1 MTPRTV
7 SWLQILLVVLLVTPA
22 VLFAQQQNERERLEI
37 LLRSR
42 EQRALKD
49 SVTVRI
55 MLDLA
60 QEYRKTSPEQAMSV
74 ARRAEELARDLG
86 DNAGLA
92 MAFTSSGITYAQQG
106 SWVRALNH
114 FLKALKLREE
124 LDDQH
129 GMAALLSN
137 IGIVHGR
144 LNDEERAL
152 QYHLRAVKFFQLSND
167 RQGLAYSYNNI
178 GVISMEQGK
187 YDEAIQNFQSS
198 LELKKE
204 LRDRPGIASTY
215 LNLGITYYLLG
226 GLSRALE
233 NFQYSAKLYE
243 SLGDKHGMAE
253 AMQRMGMLHLRR
265 NAPEKAFTIGNKA
278 LKLARETNSRVTE
291 RNLLKLLSDARSAM
305 GDPTTALRYYQ
316 EYTALKDS
324 LFNEESSKRINEMT
338 TSYEVAQRE
347 KSERENELL
356 KRDRRISEMELERR
370 ATMLR
375 QQDQDI
381 ELLNRN
387 RRISELQIERQDAT
401 LRTQELEAA
410 EQDNRIR
417 LLNKNRELLERDR
430 ALKESELERQAWLRN
445 FFIISSVLLIL
456 VMLLLANR
464 YRLKKRSAKILEE
477 KNLALEEANIEIR
490 RHETQLERQNEELEK
505 LNNEKNELFGIVS
518 HDLRNPIGG
527 IRMLAESIAED
538 GRSDEYRQRK
548 AVMVYETADDLLE
561 LVKNLLD
568 INRLES
574 GRKMLDSEP
583 VPLSPILDRV
593 VENHERWAK
602 KKEIAVN
609 VRCEDSLPPIQGDDS
624 AIKQILDN
632 LLSNALKYS
641 PPGKHVF
648 IDVDQVDAMLRI
660 EVRDE
665 GPGLTEEDR
674 ERLYEKFAKLSARP
688 TGGEYSTGLGLSIVK
703 KLVETMEGE
712 IVCVSNPG
720 DGARFIVTLPASG

>member
-1 MTPRTV
+1 MQPRAF
-7 SWLQILLVVLLVTPA
+7 SWVFILLVAFFVAPAALLS
-22 VLFAQQQNERERLEI
+22 QQHSERERLET
-37 LLRSR
+37 LLKSR
-42 EQRALKD
+42 EQRALRD

-60 QEYRKTSPEQAMSV
+60 QEYRKTSPERAMTLAHDAV
-74 ARRAEELARDLG
+74 AMARDLG

-106 SWVRALNH
+106 SWVSALNH
-114 FLKALKLREE
+114 FLKALKLRED
-124 LDDQH
+124 LNDQH

-144 LNDEERAL
+144 LNDEQRAL
-152 QYHLRAVKFFQLSND
+152 QYHLRAVKFFQLAND
-167 RQGLAYSYNNI
+167 RQGLAYAYNNI
-178 GVISMEQGK
+178 GVISMDQGK
-187 YDEAIQNFQSS
+187 YDEAIRNFQSS

-243 SLGDKHGMAE
+243 SLGDKHGLAE

-265 NAPEKAFTIGNKA
+265 NAPDKAITLANKA
-278 LKLARETNSRVTE
+278 LSLARETNSRVTE
-291 RNLLKLLSDARSAM
+291 RNVLKLLSDAKKAL
-305 GDPTTALRYYQ
+305 GEPTAALRYFQ

-356 KRDRRISEMELERR
+356 KRDRRIREMELERR

-387 RRISELQIERQDAT
+387 KRISELQIERQDAT
-401 LRTQELEAA
+401 LRAQGLEAA
-410 EQDNRIR
+410 EQENRIS
-417 LLNKNRELLERDR
+417 LLNKDRELLERDR

-445 FFIISSVLLIL
+445 FFIISSVLLIA
-456 VMLLLANR
+456 VVLLLANR
-464 YRLKKRSAKILEE
+464 YRLKKRSAEILEE
-477 KNLALEEANIEIR
+477 KNLALEQANEEIR

-505 LNNEKNELFGIVS
+505 LNNEKSDLFGIVS

-527 IRMLAESIAED
+527 IRMLAESIAEE
-538 GRSDEYRQRK
+538 GRSAEYRQRK

-568 INRLES
+568 LNRLES

-583 VPLSPILDRV
+583 VLLPPILARV
-593 VENHERWAK
+593 VEDYERWAK
-602 KKEIAVN
+602 KKDITVHLES
-609 VRCEDSLPPIQGDDS
+609 ESDLPPVQGDDS

-632 LLSNALKYS
+632 LLSNAIKYS
-641 PPGKHVF
+641 PPGKNVF
-648 IDVDQVDAMLRI
+648 LSVGGINEMLRI

-712 IVCVSNPG
+712 IVCASAPG
-720 DGARFIVTLPASG
+720 EGARFIVTLPSAV